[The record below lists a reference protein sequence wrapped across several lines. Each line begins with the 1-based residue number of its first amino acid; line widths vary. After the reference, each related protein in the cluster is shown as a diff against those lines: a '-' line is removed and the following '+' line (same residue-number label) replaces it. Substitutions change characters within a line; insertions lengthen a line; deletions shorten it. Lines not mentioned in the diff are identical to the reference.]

1 MSALLALDKVSK
13 RFGGLQAVKD
23 LSFEVREGEIL
34 GLIGPNGAGK
44 STLFNLINGVFAP
57 DTGRITFAGSDITG
71 EKPYRVARHG
81 LARTHQIVQPLT
93 NMTVLENCTVG
104 ACFGKDNLPL
114 HRARA
119 AARDAVA
126 VAGLE
131 DRAHMLAMQLTI
143 AGKKRLELARALAAQ
158 PKLLML
164 DEVLA
169 GLNPTEV
176 EYMIG
181 VIRHIRERGVTILM
195 IEHLMQAIMSLSDRI
210 VVLNFGQKLA
220 EGLPA
225 EVAQHPQ
232 VIEAYLGN
240 PKLAAEL
247 QGSGEHV

>member
-1 MSALLALDKVSK
+1 MSALLDLHQVSK
-13 RFGGLQAVKD
+13 RFGGLQAVNN

-57 DTGRITFAGSDITG
+57 DRGRIVFDGADITG
-71 EKPYRVARHG
+71 ERPYRVARHG

-93 NMTVLENCTVG
+93 NMTVLDNCTVG
-104 ACFGKDNLPL
+104 ACFGRHNLPL
-114 HRARA
+114 ARA
-119 AARDAVA
+119 HEAARDAIT

-131 DRAHMLAMQLTI
+131 DRAGMLALNLTI

-158 PKLLML
+158 PKLLLL
-164 DEVLA
+164 DEVLS

-176 EYMIG
+176 EHMIG
-181 VIRHIRERGVTILM
+181 VVRRIRERGVTILI
-195 IEHLMQAIMSLSDRI
+195 IEHLMQAIMNLSDRI

-232 VIEAYLGN
+232 VIEAYLGD

-247 QGSGEHV
+247 QGSGGHG